1 MKRHPL
7 YGLMAE
13 FENADDL
20 LSAAQRTREAGYR
33 QMDAFYSISRWRG
46 WRRPSAF
53 TKRACPL
60 ICLIGGLIGCS
71 GGFFL
76 QWWPNVIGYPL
87 NIGGK
92 PYNSWPSFIP
102 ITFEL
107 TILCAGLATVFG
119 MLALNGLPTP
129 YHPVFN
135 APRFELATRNRFF
148 LCIKARDAKFD
159 VQKTQEF
166 LETLK
171 TRRLQK
177 LSPSASTK

>member
-13 FENADDL
+13 FVNPEEL
-20 LSAAQRTREAGYR
+20 LEAARQARQAGYKR
-33 QMDAFYSISRWRG
+33 LDAFT
-46 WRRPSAF
+46 PF
-53 TKRACPL
+53 PL
-60 ICLIGGLIGCS
+60 EGLADAVGFEKTGLPIIVFIGGLIGCC

-92 PYNSWPSFIP
+92 PYNSWPAFIP

-107 TILCAGLATVFG
+107 TILCSVLACVFG
-119 MLALNGLPTP
+119 MLALNGLPAP

-135 APRFELATRNRFF
+135 LERFVLASRNRFF
-148 LCIKARDAKFD
+148 LVIKARDRKFD
-159 VQKTQEF
+159 REKTKEF
-166 LETLK
+166 L
-171 TRRLQK
+171 
-177 LSPSASTK
+177 ASLHAREVFEVER

>member
-1 MKRHPL
+1 MRRQPL

-13 FENADDL
+13 FENTDDL
-20 LSAAQRTREAGYR
+20 LKAAQRTYAEGYR
-33 QMDAFYSISRWRG
+33 EVDAFTPFPVEGLAEAIGFHKTRV
-46 WRRPSAF
+46 
-53 TKRACPL
+53 PL
-60 ICLIGGLIGCS
+60 VCLIGGLCGCA

-107 TILCAGLATVFG
+107 TVLCAGLATVFG

-135 APRFELATRNRFF
+135 TPNFELATRNRFF
-148 LCIKARDAKFD
+148 LCIQAQDARFDA
-159 VQKTQEF
+159 QKTREF
-166 LETLK
+166 LQSLNAREV
-171 TRRLQK
+171 
-177 LSPSASTK
+177 SDIVD

>member
-1 MKRHPL
+1 MTKHPL

-13 FENADDL
+13 FENTDDL
-20 LSAAQRTREAGYR
+20 LNAAHRAHEAGYR
-33 QMDAFYSISRWRG
+33 ELDAFTPFPVEGLAEAIG
-46 WRRPSAF
+46 F
-53 TKRACPL
+53 HKTGVPL
-60 ICLIGGLIGCS
+60 ICLIGGLTGCF

-92 PYNSWPSFIP
+92 PLNSWPAFIP

-107 TILCAGLATVFG
+107 TILCAGLSTVFG

-135 APRFELATRNRFF
+135 VERFEMATRNRFF
-148 LCIKARDAKFD
+148 LCVKVEDPKFD
-159 VQKTQEF
+159 VQKTREF
-166 LETLK
+166 LVGLK
-171 TRRLQK
+171 AREVMEI
-177 LSPSASTK
+177 AS

>member
-1 MKRHPL
+1 MKTSPL

-13 FENADDL
+13 FETPDAVL
-20 LSAAQRTREAGYR
+20 QAAIRARQAGYLR
-33 QMDAFYSISRWRG
+33 MDAFTPFPVEGLPEAVGGEASRV
-46 WRRPSAF
+46 
-53 TKRACPL
+53 PL
-60 ICLIGGLIGCS
+60 LCLIGGLIGCS

-87 NIGGK
+87 VIGGK
-92 PYNSWPSFIP
+92 PYNSWPAFIP

-135 APRFELATRNRFF
+135 ATHFELASRNRFF
-148 LCIKARDAKFD
+148 LCILARDPKFD
-159 VQKTQEF
+159 PQKTREF
-166 LETLK
+166 LQSLNAHEV
-171 TRRLQK
+171 
-177 LSPSASTK
+177 SEIAP